1 MTMKYGTRAGTKNW
15 KYAAGG
21 TLLAGV
27 VSLFC
32 STAVLSETY
41 PEMSLKMAHSLPETF
56 VQSQEAD
63 KWFFSELERR
73 SGGKIKVDIFWN
85 GSLARPREVFDM
97 VGSGGVAFGGDA
109 QGYYPAALP
118 LNTMPNAL
126 LGTLTFGS
134 ASQASIIT
142 REIFEKFPEMQEEFK
157 ALGIWPLYFNSVTS
171 FRVACTDPINTV
183 EDLKNK
189 KIRQFSAYHPRLWE
203 SVGAVGVTVLPAE
216 IYEGLQR
223 GRLDCAFYSYP
234 ALQTQNIYEQ
244 AKYVSTANFGGGA
257 TWPVVVNYD
266 LYHNQ
271 WPESVRTLLSELAV
285 EAEARSAAADT
296 AAGESALEFMRANG
310 AIINEFSADEQV
322 KLEAAV
328 PDFLDIWV
336 EQQADDDRREVARQ
350 ISEYIK
356 MRRSQLQ

>member
-1 MTMKYGTRAGTKNW
+1 MSKHTRKKTENSKSGH
-15 KYAAGG
+15 AARSV
-21 TLLAGV
+21 LLAGIMALAGT
-27 VSLFC
+27 SA
-32 STAVLSETY
+32 AVAQTY
-41 PEMSLKMAHSLPETF
+41 PEMSLKMAHALPETF

-63 KWFFSELERR
+63 KWFFSELEKRT
-73 SGGKIKVDIFWN
+73 GGKIKVQIFWN
-85 GSLARPREVFDM
+85 GSLARPKEVFDM
-97 VGSGGVAFGGDA
+97 VGKGGVAFGGDA

-142 REIFEKFPEMQEEFK
+142 REIFEKFPAMQEEFK

-171 FRVACTDPINTV
+171 FRVACTNPITKI

-189 KIRQFSAYHPRLWE
+189 KIRQFSAYHPKLWE
-203 SVGAVGVTVLPAE
+203 SLGAVGVTVLPAE

-234 ALQTQNIYEQ
+234 ALQTQKIYEQ

-266 LYHNQ
+266 LYHNK
-271 WPESVRTLLSELAV
+271 WPDSVRKLLAELAA
-285 EAEARSAAADT
+285 EAEKRSAAADT
-296 AAGESALEFMRANG
+296 AAGVKSLEIMKASG
-310 AIINEFSADEQV
+310 AVINEFPAEEQK

-328 PDFLDIWV
+328 PDFLEIWAA
-336 EQQADDDRREVARQ
+336 QQPSGERQQVARQ

-356 MRRSQLQ
+356 KRRKELK

>member
-1 MTMKYGTRAGTKNW
+1 MNDNKSGNRIACVV
-15 KYAAGG
+15 GG
-21 TLLAGV
+21 ALLAGIAALASAPV
-27 VSLFC
+27 
-32 STAVLSETY
+32 ARAQDY
-41 PEMSLKMAHSLPETF
+41 PEMSLKMAHGMPETYT
-56 VQSQEAD
+56 QSEEAD

-73 SGGKIKVDIFWN
+73 TGGKIKVQIFWN
-85 GSLARPREVFDM
+85 GSLARPKEVFDM
-97 VGSGGVAFGGDA
+97 VGKGGVAFGGDG

-126 LGTLTFGS
+126 VGTLTFGS

-171 FRVACTDPINTV
+171 FRVACTKPILKI

-189 KIRQFSAYHPRLWE
+189 KIRQFSAYHPKLWE
-203 SVGAVGVTVLPAE
+203 SLGAVGVTVLPAE

-234 ALQTQNIYEQ
+234 ALQTQKLYEQ
-244 AKYVSTANFGGGA
+244 AKYISTANLGGGA

-266 LYHNQ
+266 LYHNK
-271 WPESVRTLLSELAV
+271 WPANVRKLLAELAA
-285 EAEARSAAADT
+285 EAEKRSAAADT
-296 AAGESALEFMRANG
+296 AAGEKSLEAMKANG
-310 AIINEFSADEQV
+310 AIVNELPAEEQK
-322 KLEAAV
+322 KLEAMV
-328 PDFLDIWV
+328 PDFLEIWAM
-336 EQQADDDRREVARQ
+336 QQPSGERREVALK

-356 MRRSQLQ
+356 KRRTELQ